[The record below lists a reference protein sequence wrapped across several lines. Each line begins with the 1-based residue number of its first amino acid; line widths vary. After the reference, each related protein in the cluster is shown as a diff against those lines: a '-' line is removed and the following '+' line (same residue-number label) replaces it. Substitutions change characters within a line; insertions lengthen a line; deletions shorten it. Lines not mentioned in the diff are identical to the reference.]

1 MDGIDISGWGDAA
14 GGLAGSATD
23 WAGFINPNTLSV
35 VTPGM
40 STLSPDALGVVG
52 DIAEDG
58 ANAATQLVPSLTP
71 NATMVGGGA
80 GYVQPSGLAGNAIG
94 TSPSWIT
101 GASTVIPGNVGNLMN
116 SGGTFN
122 HVTNQITDS
131 AGNLYNV
138 GSDGGLAAAEEPK
151 SIFDKGL
158 GFFND
163 NSKGLEAGGK
173 LVGGLGGLYYQN
185 QMSGLAKQQLKD
197 SRENTAHNRARQAAA
212 DANLQ
217 SASDRVF
224 GKYNG

>member
-23 WAGFINPNTLSV
+23 WAGFINPNTLSA
-35 VTPGM
+35 VTPGV

-58 ANAATQLVPSLTP
+58 ANAAAQLGPSLTP
-71 NATMVGGGA
+71 NASMVGGGT
-80 GYVQPSGLAGNAIG
+80 GYVQHMGLAGNAIG
-94 TSPSWIT
+94 TSPGWIT
-101 GASTVIPGNVGNLMN
+101 GASTVIPGNVGSLMN
-116 SGGTFN
+116 NGGTFN

-131 AGNLYNV
+131 AGNIYNV
-138 GSDGGLAAAEEPK
+138 GSDGGLAAAEAPK
-151 SIFDKGL
+151 SMFDKGL

-173 LVGGLGGLYYQN
+173 LVGSLGGLYYQN

-197 SRENTAHNRARQAAA
+197 SRENTAYNRARQATG

-217 SASDRVF
+217 SVSDRVF
-224 GKYNG
+224 GKYNV